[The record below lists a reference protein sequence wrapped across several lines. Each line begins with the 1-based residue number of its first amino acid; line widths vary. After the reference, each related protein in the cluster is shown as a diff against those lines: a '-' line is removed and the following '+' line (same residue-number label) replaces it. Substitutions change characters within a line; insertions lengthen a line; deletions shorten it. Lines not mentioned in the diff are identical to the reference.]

1 MSNSSCFNGKKYAKQ
16 LPPKPGVYQM
26 FDNKDKVIYVGKA
39 LNLKNRVSSYFSGKA
54 KDRKTMALVNLVVSM
69 RFSITRNEGEALILE
84 NQLIKQHKPK
94 YNILLKDGKSYPYI
108 YLSENDDE
116 FPLLEFRRGAKKGK
130 GQYFGP
136 FPSAQAVRHTLNHLQ
151 KLFKVRQCNNSTF
164 SNRSRPCLQHQIDR
178 CSAPCVDL
186 VSPKD
191 YKIQLHYTKEFL
203 AGKSTQVV
211 QELVESMNYYSQL
224 LNFEKAAEIRDQIKE
239 LKIIQSQQVVES
251 KSNLNID
258 LFSVADEL
266 GLFIVTLC
274 AVRGGQMLG
283 HRNFY
288 PKVPN
293 DSEDEEVLSA
303 FITQYYQDKPVPE
316 LIIINKNL
324 NDSTWIENALSQ
336 IAKATVKLVN
346 NPRGDRKK
354 MLDLNKLNM
363 TNALELYVA
372 KKANWQHKW
381 QTWVTQ
387 VGLKKPPNRVECF
400 DISHVFGEKTRA
412 SCVVFDGNG
421 VKKNMYRNYK
431 ISGITGGDD
440 YAAMRQVIRKRLE
453 SINKHNYELPDVFLI
468 DGGKGQVNQAQKIVK
483 ENTSNNIEII
493 GIAKDENRTAGEE
506 RLFVLSQNIM
516 IKPESNSLLSH
527 MTQFIR
533 NEAHRFAITGHRK
546 ALAKSR
552 KISLLEGIDG
562 IGEKRRTDLLNHFG
576 GLQGLKKASIEDLQ
590 KIKGI
595 SREIADNLYTHLH

>member
-1 MSNSSCFNGKKYAKQ
+1 MAFNGKTFAKQ

-26 FDNKDKVIYVGKA
+26 LDKHDKVIYVGKA
-39 LNLKNRVSSYFSGKA
+39 LNLKNRVGSYFSGKA
-54 KDRKTMALVNLVVSM
+54 KDRKTMALVALVDNM

-108 YLSENDDE
+108 YLSENDDKY
-116 FPLLEFRRGAKKGK
+116 PLLEFRRGAKKGK
-130 GQYFGP
+130 GRYFGP

-151 KLFKVRQCNNSTF
+151 KLFKVRQCNNSTYA
-164 SNRSRPCLQHQIDR
+164 NRSRPCLQYQINR

-186 VSPKD
+186 VTQNEYRK
-191 YKIQLHYTKEFL
+191 QLHYTKEFL

-211 QELVESMNYYSQL
+211 HELVESMNAASQAL
-224 LNFEKAAEIRDQIKE
+224 DFEKAAEIRDQIKE

-251 KSNLNID
+251 KSTVNID
-258 LFSVADEL
+258 LFSVAHEL

-288 PKVPN
+288 PKVPKDN
-293 DSEDEEVLSA
+293 KDQEVLSS
-303 FITQYYQDKPVPE
+303 FITQYYQDKPVPP
-316 LIIINKNL
+316 LIVINKEL
-324 NDSTWIENALSQ
+324 EDKQWIANALSQ
-336 IAKATVKLVN
+336 IAQATVKLSDK
-346 NPRGDRKK
+346 PRGDRKK
-354 MLDLNKLNM
+354 MLELNNLNM

-412 SCVVFDGNG
+412 SCIVFDGNG

-440 YAAMRQVIRKRLE
+440 YAAMRQVIQKRLE
-453 SINKHNYELPDVFLI
+453 SIKKHKYELPAVFLI
-468 DGGKGQVNQAQKIVK
+468 DGGKGQANQALKILN
-483 ENTSNNIEII
+483 ENNIKGIEII

-552 KISLLEGIDG
+552 KKSLLEGIDG
-562 IGEKRRTDLLNHFG
+562 IGEKRRADLLNHFG
-576 GLQGLKKASIEDLQ
+576 GLQGLKKASLDDLI

-595 SREIADNLYTHLH
+595 SPEIAQNLYTHLH

>member
-1 MSNSSCFNGKKYAKQ
+1 MAFNGKNFAQQ

-26 FDNKDKVIYVGKA
+26 FDKSGKVIYVGKA
-39 LNLKNRVSSYFSGKA
+39 LNLKNRVASYFSGKA
-54 KDRKTMALVNLVVSM
+54 KDRKTMALVALVADM
-69 RFSITRNEGEALILE
+69 RFSITHNEGEALILE

-108 YLSENDDE
+108 YLSENDDD

-130 GQYFGP
+130 GRYFGP

-151 KLFKVRQCNNSTF
+151 KLFKVRQCNNSTYA
-164 SNRSRPCLQHQIDR
+164 NRSRPCLQYQINR
-178 CSAPCVDL
+178 CSAPCVNL
-186 VSPKD
+186 VTQEE
-191 YKIQLHYTKEFL
+191 YKKQLHYTKEFL

-211 QELVESMNYYSQL
+211 HELVESMNSYSQQL
-224 LNFEKAAEIRDQIKE
+224 DFEKAAEIRDQIKE

-251 KSNLNID
+251 KSSLNID
-258 LFSVADEL
+258 LFSVAHEL

-288 PKVPN
+288 PKVPKDN
-293 DSEDEEVLSA
+293 KDAEVLSA

-316 LIIINKNL
+316 LIIVNKEL
-324 NDSTWIENALSQ
+324 ADKQWIENALSQ
-336 IAKATVKLVN
+336 IAQATVRLQNK
-346 NPRGDRKK
+346 PRGDRKK
-354 MLDLNKLNM
+354 MLDLNIINM
-363 TNALELYVA
+363 KNALELYVA

-387 VGLKKPPNRVECF
+387 VGLKKTPNRVECF

-412 SCVVFDGNG
+412 SCVVFDGTG

-431 ISGITGGDD
+431 ITGITGGDD
-440 YAAMRQVIRKRLE
+440 YAAMRQVIQKRLQ
-453 SINKHNYELPDVFLI
+453 SIEKHHYELPAVFLI
-468 DGGKGQVNQAQKIVK
+468 DGGKGQANQALKILQ
-483 ENTSNNIEII
+483 ENNIKGIEII

-533 NEAHRFAITGHRK
+533 DEAHRFAITGHRK

-552 KISLLEGIDG
+552 KKSLLEGIDG
-562 IGEKRRTDLLNHFG
+562 IGEKRRADLLNHFG
-576 GLQGLKKASIEDLQ
+576 GLQGLKKASIDDLI

-595 SREIADNLYTHLH
+595 SPEIAQNLYTHLH

>member
-1 MSNSSCFNGKKYAKQ
+1 VTQEEYKK
-16 LPPKPGVYQM
+16 
-26 FDNKDKVIYVGKA
+26 
-39 LNLKNRVSSYFSGKA
+39 
-54 KDRKTMALVNLVVSM
+54 
-69 RFSITRNEGEALILE
+69 
-84 NQLIKQHKPK
+84 
-94 YNILLKDGKSYPYI
+94 
-108 YLSENDDE
+108 
-116 FPLLEFRRGAKKGK
+116 
-130 GQYFGP
+130 
-136 FPSAQAVRHTLNHLQ
+136 
-151 KLFKVRQCNNSTF
+151 
-164 SNRSRPCLQHQIDR
+164 
-178 CSAPCVDL
+178 
-186 VSPKD
+186 
-191 YKIQLHYTKEFL
+191 QLHYTKEFL

-211 QELVESMNYYSQL
+211 HELVESMNDYSQSL
-224 LNFEKAAEIRDQIKE
+224 DFEKAAEIRDQIKE

-251 KSNLNID
+251 KSKLNID
-258 LFSVADEL
+258 LFSVAHEL

-288 PKVPN
+288 PKVPKDN
-293 DSEDEEVLSA
+293 KDDEVLSA
-303 FITQYYQDKPVPE
+303 FISQYYQDKPVPE
-316 LIIINKNL
+316 VIITNTEIIEKQ
-324 NDSTWIENALSQ
+324 WMENALSQ
-336 IAKATVKLVN
+336 IAQASVKLQSK
-346 NPRGDRKK
+346 PRGDRKK
-354 MLDLNKLNM
+354 MLELNNLNM

-387 VGLKKPPNRVECF
+387 VGLKKPPNRIECF

-440 YAAMRQVIRKRLE
+440 YAAMRQVIQKRLE
-453 SINKHNYELPDVFLI
+453 SIKKHKYELPAVFLI
-468 DGGKGQVNQAQKIVK
+468 DGGKGQANQALKILN
-483 ENTSNNIEII
+483 ENNIKGIEII

-552 KISLLEGIDG
+552 KKSLLEGIDG
-562 IGEKRRTDLLNHFG
+562 IGEKRRADLLNHFG
-576 GLQGLKKASIEDLQ
+576 GLQGLKKASLDDLQ

-595 SREIADNLYTHLH
+595 SPEIAQNLYTHLH

>member
-1 MSNSSCFNGKKYAKQ
+1 MPFNGKIFAQQ
-16 LPPKPGVYQM
+16 LPPKPGIYQM
-26 FDNKDKVIYVGKA
+26 FDENGKVIYVGKA

-54 KDRKTMALVNLVVSM
+54 KDRKTMALVALVANM

-130 GQYFGP
+130 GRYFGP
-136 FPSAQAVRHTLNHLQ
+136 FPSARAVRHTLNHLQ
-151 KLFKVRQCNNSTF
+151 KLFKVRQCNNNTYA
-164 SNRSRPCLQHQIDR
+164 NRSRPCLQYQINR

-186 VSPKD
+186 VTQEE
-191 YKIQLHYTKEFL
+191 YKKQLHYTKEFL

-211 QELVESMNYYSQL
+211 HELVESMNDYSQSL
-224 LNFEKAAEIRDQIKE
+224 DFEKAAEIRDQIKE

-251 KSNLNID
+251 KSKLNID
-258 LFSVADEL
+258 LFSVAHEL

-288 PKVPN
+288 PKVPKDN
-293 DSEDEEVLSA
+293 KDDEVLSA
-303 FITQYYQDKPVPE
+303 FISQYYQDKPVPE
-316 LIIINKNL
+316 VIITNTEIIEKQ
-324 NDSTWIENALSQ
+324 WMENALSQ
-336 IAKATVKLVN
+336 IAQASVKLQSK
-346 NPRGDRKK
+346 PRGDRKK
-354 MLDLNKLNM
+354 MLELNNLNM

-387 VGLKKPPNRVECF
+387 VGLKKPPNRIECF

-440 YAAMRQVIRKRLE
+440 YAAMRQVIQKRLE
-453 SINKHNYELPDVFLI
+453 SIKKHKYELPAVFLI
-468 DGGKGQVNQAQKIVK
+468 DGGKGQANQALKILN
-483 ENTSNNIEII
+483 ENNIKGIEII

-552 KISLLEGIDG
+552 KKSLLEGIDG
-562 IGEKRRTDLLNHFG
+562 IGEKRRADLLNHFG
-576 GLQGLKKASIEDLQ
+576 GLQGLKKASLDDLQ

-595 SREIADNLYTHLH
+595 SPEIAQNLYTHLH

>member
-1 MSNSSCFNGKKYAKQ
+1 MTFNGKTFATQ
-16 LPPKPGVYQM
+16 LPPKPGIYQM
-26 FDNKDKVIYVGKA
+26 FDNKGKVIYVGKA
-39 LNLKNRVSSYFSGKA
+39 LNLKNRVTSYFSGKA
-54 KDRKTMALVNLVVSM
+54 KDRKTMALVALVANM
-69 RFSITRNEGEALILE
+69 RFSITHNEGEALILE

-94 YNILLKDGKSYPYI
+94 YNILLKDGKSYHYI

-130 GQYFGP
+130 GRYFGP

-151 KLFKVRQCNNSTF
+151 KLFKVRQCNNSTYA
-164 SNRSRPCLQHQIDR
+164 NRSRPCLQYQINR

-186 VSPKD
+186 VTKD
-191 YKIQLHYTKEFL
+191 EYKIQLHYTKEFL

-211 QELVESMNYYSQL
+211 HELVESMNAFSKQ

-251 KSNLNID
+251 KSSLNID
-258 LFSVADEL
+258 LFSVAHEL

-288 PKVPN
+288 PKVPKDN
-293 DSEDEEVLSA
+293 KDKEVLSA
-303 FITQYYQDKPVPE
+303 FITQYYQDKPVPA
-316 LIIINKNL
+316 LIIVNQELPDK
-324 NDSTWIENALSQ
+324 TWIESALSQ
-336 IAKATVKLVN
+336 IAQASVKLLHK
-346 NPRGDRKK
+346 PRGDKKK
-354 MLDLNKLNM
+354 MQELNNLNM
-363 TNALELYVA
+363 SNALELYVA

-440 YAAMRQVIRKRLE
+440 YAAMRQVIQKRLE
-453 SINKHNYELPDVFLI
+453 SIKKHKYELPDIFLI
-468 DGGKGQVNQAQKIVK
+468 DGGKGQANQALKILQ
-483 ENTSNNIEII
+483 ENNTKGVEII
-493 GIAKDENRTAGEE
+493 GIAKDENRTAGQE

-516 IKPESNSLLSH
+516 IKPDSNSLLSH

-552 KISLLEGIDG
+552 KKSLLEGIDG
-562 IGEKRRTDLLNHFG
+562 IGEKRRADLLNHFG
-576 GLQGLKKASIEDLQ
+576 GLQGLKKASLDDLM

-595 SREIADNLYTHLH
+595 SQDIANKLYGYLH